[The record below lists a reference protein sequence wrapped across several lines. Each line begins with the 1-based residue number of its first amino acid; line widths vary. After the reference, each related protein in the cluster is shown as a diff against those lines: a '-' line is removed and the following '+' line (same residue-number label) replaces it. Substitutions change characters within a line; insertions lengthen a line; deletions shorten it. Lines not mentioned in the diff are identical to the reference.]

1 MQHPF
6 SVTQSSL
13 LHVLKRSFNDELH
26 VPVADGESHTNSN
39 QVRHN
44 KRSRQD
50 RGISFRSNDEELFIF
65 WKMIRNNFLPPINFS
80 HWEMKLY
87 KLTRNWW
94 RVLCIIIT
102 EIYAVTSILLDFQM
116 KGSLILLPKRS
127 LFGNLK
133 CLTKNK
139 DFMGAFYLIESIN

>member
-50 RGISFRSNDEELFIF
+50 RGISFIKSGIINDLDRIEAYHFEVMT
-65 WKMIRNNFLPPINFS
+65 KNFLFF
-80 HWEMKLY
+80 E
-87 KLTRNWW
+87 R
-94 RVLCIIIT
+94 
-102 EIYAVTSILLDFQM
+102 
-116 KGSLILLPKRS
+116 
-127 LFGNLK
+127 
-133 CLTKNK
+133 
-139 DFMGAFYLIESIN
+139 